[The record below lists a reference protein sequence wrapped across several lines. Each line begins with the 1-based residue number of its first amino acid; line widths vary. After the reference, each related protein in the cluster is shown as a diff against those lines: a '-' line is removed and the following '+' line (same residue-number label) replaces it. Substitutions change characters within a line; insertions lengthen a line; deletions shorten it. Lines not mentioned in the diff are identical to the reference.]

1 MANEKKGTQSV
12 TDKARDLAEDV
23 KERAQETGQNLAE
36 RASSAASHAAERAG
50 EMASNVGH
58 RASEMAS
65 NVGNRVGEMAS
76 GAGRRADRAVSSAGR
91 GVESFADT
99 VREYGPS
106 SGMLGSA
113 TSAVA
118 DTIDEAGNYLE
129 EQGLSGIASD
139 LTNLVRRNPIPALLV
154 GFGLGFL
161 IARVTRS

>member
-1 MANEKKGTQSV
+1 MSNEKKGTQSV
-12 TDKARDLAEDV
+12 TDKTRDLANDV

-36 RASSAASHAAERAG
+36 RASEAASAAERAG
-50 EMASNVGH
+50 EV
-58 RASEMAS
+58 AS
-65 NVGNRVGEMAS
+65 NVGNRVSEMAS
-76 GAGRRADRAVSSAGR
+76 GAGRRADRAVSAAGR
-91 GVESFADT
+91 GVESFAET
-99 VREYGPS
+99 VRDHGPS

-129 EQGLSGIASD
+129 EHGLSDIASD